1 MMQGFEGFSIKG
13 RLIKVPGQFFSEL
26 LPQID
31 SLPELKVTLYCF
43 WQLQQK
49 EGQVRFL
56 RKFDLLADE
65 MFMSGMAP
73 RESDRQAALE
83 EGLERAVIRGTLL
96 HVQLHGDKADDD
108 LYFVNTARGRAAVE
122 GIEKGEWMPGP
133 EPVVPPK
140 LTVERPNVFTIYEQN
155 IGPLTPH
162 IADSLRDFEQTYP
175 EEWIVEA
182 IEIAVKQNKRN
193 LAYCEA
199 ILKRWQVEGRGE
211 DDRHL
216 DDAQRF
222 ISGKYKDEIEY

>member
-1 MMQGFEGFSIKG
+1 MQRFEGFPIKG
-13 RLIKVPGQFFSEL
+13 RMIKVPGQFFGEL
-26 LPQID
+26 LPLID

-56 RKFDLLADE
+56 RKYDLLADE
-65 MFMSGMAP
+65 MFMSGMAA
-73 RESDRQAALE
+73 RESDRRAALE

-122 GIEKGEWMPGP
+122 GIEKGEWLPGP

-140 LTVERPNVFTIYEQN
+140 LTVERPNLFTIYEQN

-162 IADSLRDFEQTYP
+162 IADSLRDLEQNYP
-175 EEWIVEA
+175 EEWVVEA
-182 IEIAVKQNKRN
+182 IGIAVEQNKRS

-199 ILKRWQVEGRGE
+199 ILRRWQTEGRGE
-211 DDRHL
+211 GERQPDDPR
-216 DDAQRF
+216 RF
-222 ISGKYKDEIEY
+222 ISGKYGDEIEY